1 MSPATRLR
9 SVDSPTAHGSYAL
22 GAVPLSGITADIVA
36 AALARYPASLSLPE
50 LTVTSPDGALIAHL
64 DHGGTPL
71 SYVQDQIRQCYAE
84 ARSRYGAPVGML
96 TDEEAQFWAAVTS
109 YHQRMPAIGNRTTA
123 GYAATVGLLRMS
135 LEALAAI
142 IGFRDRW
149 DSLRDDERLAEAQR
163 LTAAWQGR
171 QRVAAASISTPANP
185 PSLREFVGRLALRGI
200 IVSPTGDGGLYVANA
215 SEMTAQEK
223 AMLTTNKA
231 AIVEALG
238 GTRI

>member
-1 MSPATRLR
+1 MNLR

-22 GAVPLSGITADIVA
+22 GAALPSGITADSVA
-36 AALARYPASLSLPE
+36 AALARYPASLPLPE
-50 LTVTSPDGALIAHL
+50 LTVTSPDDALIAHL

-71 SYVQDQIRQCYAE
+71 SYVQEQIRQCYAE
-84 ARSRYGAPVGML
+84 ARTRYGAPVGML

-109 YHQRMPAIGNRTTA
+109 YHRRTPAIGDRNTA
-123 GYAATVGLLRMS
+123 GWTATVGLLRMS
-135 LEALAAI
+135 LNALAAI

-149 DSLRDDERLAEAQR
+149 DTLRDDERPAEAQR
-163 LTAAWQGR
+163 VTAAWQNR
-171 QRVAAASISTPANP
+171 QRAAAVALPTPAG

-215 SEMTAQEK
+215 NEMTAQEK

-231 AIVEALG
+231 AIIEVLG